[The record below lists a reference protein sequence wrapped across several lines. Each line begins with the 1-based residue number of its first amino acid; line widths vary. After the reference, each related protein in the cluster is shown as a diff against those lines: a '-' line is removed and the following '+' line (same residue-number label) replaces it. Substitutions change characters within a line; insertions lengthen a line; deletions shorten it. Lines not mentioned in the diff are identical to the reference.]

1 VSDNRLQEWSAG
13 FFLSTNW
20 DASHNLN
27 LIGNFAETVVDEEF
41 ELADGVSVPVG
52 TYDDDHLM
60 WFGSTNQSRMVSLG
74 SNGRISRFFGGSLVS
89 AGATL
94 TAAPSAQ
101 VGLSFAYNRNV
112 IDVPAGDFTAD
123 LLSMRGTYSF
133 STRMSTN
140 VLVQYNSLD
149 RDFSTNVRFNF
160 VHRPGSD
167 FFIVFTENRGRDDR
181 VWNLSDRGLVMKV
194 TYLARL

>member
-1 VSDNRLQEWSAG
+1 MIKHLLTCAAAAVLAASSLSAQRPSPPAEE
-13 FFLSTNW
+13 STSIGGK
-20 DASHNLN
+20 AVTIKYHSPFVKGRKIFGPGG
-27 LIGNFAETVVDEEF
+27 LIAGDRNY
-41 ELADGVSVPVG
+41 PI
-52 TYDDDHLM
+52 
-60 WFGSTNQSRMVSLG
+60 WR
-74 SNGRISRFFGGSLVS
+74 
-89 AGATL
+89 AGANPATL
-94 TAAPSAQ
+94 LHTELDLKI
-101 VGLSFAYNRNV
+101 GDL
-112 IDVPAGDFTAD
+112 DVPAGDFTAD
-123 LLSMRGTYSF
+123 LFSMRGTYSF

-167 FFIVFTENRGRDDR
+167 FFIVFTENRGDGER